1 MFAKMTY
8 NQRMTTIHA
17 TLENPKSRLESP
29 LIWLLSIAL
38 ITGPLIVL
46 RQNTNDAAWGAS
58 IGLFALLV
66 TWSVF
71 AGQQFIREPIWQR
84 NSLAFRVA
92 ELILF
97 AVLLRVGTWWIVEGF
112 PNSAEWQQYL
122 IKPWQIFNGIWWL
135 YFILTMLIWLWVND
149 LIGLFHRLEVSE
161 HELGFY
167 RLPQNERRILRE
179 TMLLRTDRSTLSQMF
194 FTRWMLGAIILI
206 CCAALSTMNLASF
219 GQSSW
224 FNDLQRFSLSP
235 AMLLTLLI
243 YLFTGFWLLSYSRY
257 TALYGRWLIN
267 GTQPHASVAHNWRR
281 TSLLLLASIG
291 LIAAFLPIGSTVP
304 IVIIL
309 QAIMGVV
316 AAVGMFLVN
325 LVFMLFALIASLFL
339 GERSP
344 TETIPEPMPVAP
356 PPIMPDMG
364 PSVQREPLIPPAVVG
379 GMTWVL
385 IALGVGIACWFL
397 WQRVGGWA
405 GLRPI
410 LAQIRSWWQRTRNG
424 IQDQLT
430 EVRIFVAEQL
440 GREAP
445 LRRTD
450 PRRRLNPDELS
461 AREQIRYFYLQTIKR
476 AKDKGLERQP
486 HQTPAEF
493 LSDLRS
499 EWPESAE
506 DSEDL
511 TEAFL
516 HARYSRS
523 QLSSENVSP
532 IKEVWTRLRSSFQK
546 KRKRGS
552 S

>member
-1 MFAKMTY
+1 
-8 NQRMTTIHA
+8 
-17 TLENPKSRLESP
+17 
-29 LIWLLSIAL
+29 
-38 ITGPLIVL
+38 
-46 RQNTNDAAWGAS
+46 
-58 IGLFALLV
+58 
-66 TWSVF
+66 
-71 AGQQFIREPIWQR
+71 
-84 NSLAFRVA
+84 
-92 ELILF
+92 
-97 AVLLRVGTWWIVEGF
+97 
-112 PNSAEWQQYL
+112 
-122 IKPWQIFNGIWWL
+122 
-135 YFILTMLIWLWVND
+135 
-149 LIGLFHRLEVSE
+149 
-161 HELGFY
+161 
-167 RLPQNERRILRE
+167 
-179 TMLLRTDRSTLSQMF
+179 
-194 FTRWMLGAIILI
+194 
-206 CCAALSTMNLASF
+206 
-219 GQSSW
+219 
-224 FNDLQRFSLSP
+224 
-235 AMLLTLLI
+235 
-243 YLFTGFWLLSYSRY
+243 
-257 TALYGRWLIN
+257 
-267 GTQPHASVAHNWRR
+267 
-281 TSLLLLASIG
+281 
-291 LIAAFLPIGSTVP
+291 
-304 IVIIL
+304 
-309 QAIMGVV
+309 
-316 AAVGMFLVN
+316 
-325 LVFMLFALIASLFL
+325 
-339 GERSP
+339 
-344 TETIPEPMPVAP
+344 
-356 PPIMPDMG
+356 MPDMG
-364 PSVQREPLIPPAVVG
+364 SSVQREPLIPPAVVG

-499 EWPESAE
+499 EWPESAD

-532 IKEVWTRLRSSFQK
+532 IKEAWTRLRSSFQK